1 MATQGN
7 TRVILL
13 CSSSFAF
20 PAMQELVFFQ
30 QLAVV
35 AVQRNRRDIVENIQA
50 LLKDTGV
57 PVVELDK
64 KSFAEDLCQAIKEYN
79 VTLGLIMGFGYLLPA
94 AVYNLPAK
102 GFFNIHP
109 GPLPAYR
116 GVDPIFWQIVNREQ
130 QAGVSIHKPDDGFD
144 TGPLVLTQMIKILP
158 SDTYGILSAKL
169 GVLAAAMVRTLLKL
183 VVYDLKIPSKP
194 QPESTVYYARQTAKE
209 VIINWQEMDADTIN
223 ALVNACNP
231 WNKGAVTNLNN
242 KIIRILQAEQIDIK
256 ETQNGNIT
264 NGTILSIVERGIIVS
279 LMNSRQ
285 LLIKYIH
292 TDEGFLQ
299 ASRITE
305 LGFTV
310 GCRFLSM

>member
-20 PAMQELVFFQ
+20 PVMQELVFFQ

-35 AVQRNRRDIVENIQA
+35 AVQRNRRYIVENIQA

-64 KSFAEDLCQAIKEYN
+64 KSFAEDLCRAIKEYN
-79 VTLGLIMGFGYLLPA
+79 VNLGLIMGFGYLLPA
-94 AVYNLPAK
+94 NVYNLPAK
-102 GFFNIHP
+102 GFFNVHP

-130 QAGVSIHKPDDGFD
+130 KAGVSIHKPDDGFD
-144 TGPLVLTQMIKILP
+144 TGPLVLTQMIKTVP

-183 VVYDLKIPSKP
+183 AVYDLKIPSKT
-194 QPESTVYYARQTAKE
+194 QPESTVYYARQTAKD
-209 VIINWQEMDADTIN
+209 VSINWQEMDADNII
-223 ALVNACNP
+223 ALINACNP
-231 WNKGAVTNLNN
+231 WNKGAVTKLNH
-242 KIIRILQAEQIDIK
+242 KIIRILQAEKIDIK
-256 ETQNGNIT
+256 EAQNDNIE
-264 NGTILSIVERGIIVS
+264 NGTILYIDERGMIVS
-279 LMNSRQ
+279 LMNGQ
-285 LLIKYIH
+285 YLAIKYIH
-292 TDEGFLQ
+292 TDEGFLH
-299 ASRITE
+299 ASRIIE
-305 LGFTV
+305 LGCSA
-310 GCRFLSM
+310 GYRFVSI